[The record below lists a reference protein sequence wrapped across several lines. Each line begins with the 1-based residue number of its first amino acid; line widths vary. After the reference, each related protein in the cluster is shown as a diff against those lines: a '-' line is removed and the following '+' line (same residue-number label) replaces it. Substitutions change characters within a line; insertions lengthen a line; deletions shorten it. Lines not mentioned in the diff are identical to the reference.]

1 MNFKEVESSQK
12 LSGSY
17 YTPRWLADYIIKWV
31 IEEKSQTILEPSCG
45 DGVFFESLNCN
56 LDNLFVTG
64 IDTNEKATQISR
76 NKLEDSNVKHEILT
90 EDFITWSIKNITS
103 DNLKTFDAA
112 IGNPPFIRYQ
122 YLDKNIQENA
132 QVLFDLMNM
141 KFTKHTNAWIPFV
154 IASIKFLR
162 PNGLLGMIVPAE
174 ILHVLYAKGLR
185 EYILEQCSQVLIID
199 PENQWFDG
207 VLQGVVLLMAKKK
220 SNPTQKTKGLSIIRT
235 KDNSFVNEN
244 PVNLFNKAVYINGEF
259 LKNKWTYALLTPEER
274 EVYNLICA
282 NKNIYSFSDIATAD
296 VGIVTGA
303 NKYFLVTDE
312 TVEKFG
318 LNNVA
323 SPMFGRSE
331 HCPGII
337 YNQEQHDENRQKGYP
352 TNFLHFTSETDEIT
366 YSDYIK
372 VGIDEKINSRYKC
385 KIRSPWYK
393 VPSVYSSPISLLK
406 RSNGMPRLIL
416 NEINAYTTDTA
427 YRVSVKQ
434 NIEPEKLV
442 FCFLNT
448 LTALSAELEGRHYGG
463 GVLELVPSE
472 IDRLMVPYIPDL
484 NIDIKLLNNYIKI
497 HTQDEVL
504 AMQDD
509 ILFRKIGID
518 DEKIR
523 ILQAAFSRIKNRRQ
537 HTKETD
543 V

>member
-1 MNFKEVESSQK
+1 MNFKEIESVQK

-17 YTPRWLADYIIKWV
+17 YTPRWLADYIIKW
-31 IEEKSQTILEPSCG
+31 ILGEKSQTILEPSCG
-45 DGVFFESLNCN
+45 DGVFFESLNCD
-56 LDNLFVTG
+56 LDNLYITG
-64 IDTNEKATQISR
+64 IDTNETATRICR
-76 NKLEDSNVKHEILT
+76 NKLKYSNVKHEILT
-90 EDFITWSIKNITS
+90 EDFITWSIKNMTS
-103 DNLKTFDAA
+103 GSTKTFDAA
-112 IGNPPFIRYQ
+112 VGNPPFIRYQ
-122 YLDKNIQENA
+122 YLDKNVQENA
-132 QVLFDLMNM
+132 QAFFGLMGM

-154 IASIKFLR
+154 MASIKFLR

-174 ILHVLYAKGLR
+174 ILNVLYAKGLR
-185 EYILEQCSQVLIID
+185 EYILDQCSQVLIVD

-220 SNPTQKTKGLSIIRT
+220 SAPTQKTKGLSIMRT
-235 KDNSFVNEN
+235 KDNSFANEN
-244 PVNLFNKAVYINGEF
+244 PVDLFNKAVYINGEF

-274 EVYNLICA
+274 ETYNSICA
-282 NKNIYSFSDIATAD
+282 NKNIFSFSSIATAD

-303 NKYFLVTDE
+303 NKYFLVTDK

-318 LNNVA
+318 LKNVA

-337 YNQEQHDENRQKGYP
+337 YNKEQHEENRKKGYP

-372 VGIDEKINSRYKC
+372 VGIDEKINLRYKC
-385 KIRSPWYK
+385 KIRFPWYK

-427 YRVSVKQ
+427 YRVAVKQ

-442 FCFLNT
+442 VCFLNT

-472 IDRLMVPYIPDL
+472 IDRLMVPYISDL
-484 NIDIKLLNNYIKI
+484 NVDIKFLNDFIKI

-509 ILFRKIGID
+509 ILFRQIGID
-518 DEKIR
+518 DEKIK
-523 ILQAAFSRIKNRRQ
+523 ILQGAFSRIKNRRQ
-537 HTKETD
+537 HIKETD